1 MVKNHKEL
9 WDECLL
15 KIKQQVTESQYKS
28 FFEPIAFHS
37 YDKDKRLLVLQV
49 PNKSLVE
56 YLEGSFLPLLKK
68 VIPDTFGMVSLSYY
82 VTPTTP
88 VANANIVAT
97 DNAAGEPGIKPIATN
112 LYEDY
117 TFANYIEGA
126 SNKLARSIGQSIAEH
141 PRSTKFN
148 PLFIY
153 GPSGCG
159 KTHLITAIGLDSISR
174 YPNLKVLYVGAR
186 EFQRQYV
193 ESTINNNT
201 PDFIR
206 FYQQFNLLI
215 VDDVQEWESSPKT
228 SETFFHIFNHL
239 FLNRRRII
247 LAADRTPAELRNM
260 DQRMISRFSCGVIAE
275 LEKPNHQLCVD
286 ILNAKI
292 SRDGLMIPADVV
304 EYIAQHANGTV
315 RDLEGVI
322 NSLLAFSMMGTG
334 EIDLALTERV
344 CKQVKPEKVSKYDI
358 NDILDVVSDHY
369 NVSVDNI
376 IGKSRN
382 HEIVLAR
389 QIAMYLSSKMAH
401 AQTTRIGRFIGG
413 RDHST
418 VKHSIE
424 KISTRIETDRAF
436 AREIKALMR
445 DIKK

>member
-1 MVKNHKEL
+1 MVQNHKEL

-28 FFEPIAFHS
+28 FFEPVAFHS

-49 PNKSLVE
+49 PKKSLVE

-68 VIPDTFGMVSLSYY
+68 IIPDTFGMVSLSYY
-82 VTPTTP
+82 VTPTRS
-88 VANANIVAT
+88 AT
-97 DNAAGEPGIKPIATN
+97 DGCNAAKSNADDSAAKPIATN

-117 TFANYIEGA
+117 TFDNYIEGQ

-193 ESTINNNT
+193 ESTIKNNT

-206 FYQQFNLLI
+206 FYQQFNMLI

-228 SETFFHIFNHL
+228 SDTFFHIFNHL

-247 LAADRTPAELRNM
+247 LAADRTPAELKNM

-292 SRDGLMIPADVV
+292 SRDGLMIPPDVV
-304 EYIAQHANGTV
+304 EYIALHANGTV

-334 EIDLALTERV
+334 EIDLALAERV

-358 NDILDVVSDHY
+358 NDILDIVSEHY

-382 HEIVLAR
+382 HEIVVAR
-389 QIAMYLSSKMAH
+389 QIAMYLSSKIAH

-424 KISTRIETDRAF
+424 KIAVRIETDRAF
-436 AREIKALMR
+436 ARDIKALVR